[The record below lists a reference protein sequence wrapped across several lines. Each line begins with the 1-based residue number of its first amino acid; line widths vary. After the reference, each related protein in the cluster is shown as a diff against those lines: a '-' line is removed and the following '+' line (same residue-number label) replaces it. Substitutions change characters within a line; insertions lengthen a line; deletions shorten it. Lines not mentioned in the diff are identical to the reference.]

1 MLVFLSPFRI
11 TSRTS
16 SKARPSRPWDSYV
29 AARFNKSSHFEAGVV
44 GVVDCEDDTDNA
56 SSAILLVEG
65 LAFYQAK
72 RGYRNKLFLPFV
84 QSTINF
90 SARALF
96 SFVVFAFADADVVR
110 SFFSDSMT
118 VILVLLLVGFCVDSM
133 DMRGMK

>member
-1 MLVFLSPFRI
+1 M
-11 TSRTS
+11 
-16 SKARPSRPWDSYV
+16 
-29 AARFNKSSHFEAGVV
+29 V